1 MNLKLNEEIKSGGET
16 EAQTNRHSK
25 LTYLSFG
32 MYQISWTIIISTY
45 NLFLFFYYHTVI
57 GLEPWVIFVATAFTT
72 VWATLNDPLIGYLT
86 DRNLKWTRRWGRRF
100 PWIVIGALPWC
111 FTLILIFS
119 APDASI
125 NPWPAFLW
133 FIFSQF
139 IFELFITLSD
149 VNVGILRVD
158 KFRTETERR
167 IYSGYFGPLDM
178 IAQVFGM
185 TIPPLLI
192 GFAAGA
198 ASYTV
203 MAIMVAIIAF
213 VFVLTFLP
221 SAREDKI
228 IIDRYYSRDYE
239 RITFFKGLKE
249 VLKQKSFLGFWII
262 YATFLIATTIMT
274 AMIAYLTTFLLQVG
288 PDTITILFAIFLT
301 GALLSVPVWIK
312 ILKKLNN
319 NKKVY
324 TIGGFILS
332 GVLVLLSFFL
342 TIIDLGIYMFI
353 TGFAMGSIWTIGIP
367 VILSNVQDDF
377 VVRTGKNQKGM
388 LVGAGAIL
396 SIFTAF
402 IDELIIAIVF
412 GITRFEAG
420 ILDYAEL
427 VVTVA
432 NVDAVLWGIRFLL
445 GVIPMVIMLIG
456 TIIFWKI
463 YPLTQD
469 KVLENKA
476 KLQEL
481 GF

>member
-1 MNLKLNEEIKSGGET
+1 MNEELELGVET
-16 EAQTNRHSK
+16 EVQSNRHSK
-25 LTYLSFG
+25 KTYLSFG

-45 NLFLFFYYHTVI
+45 NVFLFYYYHTVI
-57 GLEPWVIFVATAFTT
+57 GLEAWVIFLATAFTT
-72 VWATLNDPLIGYLT
+72 VWASLNDPLIGYIT
-86 DRNLKWTRRWGRRF
+86 DRNFKWTKRWGRRF
-100 PWIVIGALPWC
+100 PWIVLGALPWC
-111 FTLILIFS
+111 FSLILIFS

-125 NPWPAFLW
+125 NPWPAFFW

-192 GFAAGA
+192 FTALGS

-203 MAIMVAIIAF
+203 MAILVAVIAF
-213 VFVLTFLP
+213 IFMLLFLP

-228 IIDRYYSRDYE
+228 IIDRYFFRDYE
-239 RITFFKGLKE
+239 RISFFKGLGS

-274 AMIAYLTTFLLQVG
+274 AMIPYLATFLLQVG
-288 PDTITILFAIFLT
+288 PDMITVLFAIFLT
-301 GALLSVPVWIK
+301 GALISVPVWLK
-312 ILKKLNN
+312 MLKKFNN

-332 GVLVLLSFFL
+332 GTLVPISLF
-342 TIIDLGIYMFI
+342 TGIIDVAIYMFI
-353 TGFAMGSIWTIGIP
+353 VGFAMGSIWAIGIP
-367 VILSNVQDDF
+367 VIQANVQDDF
-377 VVRTGKNQKGM
+377 VVRTGKNQKGV
-388 LVGAGAIL
+388 LVGVGAL
-396 SIFTAF
+396 LGIFTAF
-402 IDELIIAIVF
+402 IDELIIAIVY
-412 GITRFEAG
+412 GITGFSGG
-420 ILDYAEL
+420 IEDYAEL
-427 VVTVA
+427 VATVA
-432 NVDAVLWGIRFLL
+432 NVDLVLWGIRFLL
-445 GVIPMVIMLIG
+445 GIIPMVIMLTG

-469 KVLENKA
+469 KVMENKA